1 MSHRYYCYVFFE
13 FNVSFTAPNFLASSQ
28 TRGGGES
35 VKSDGVKPD
44 VDGELTCTHATI
56 SANTNWQTKPKLLRS
71 DSSLVATWS
80 LHFPRNHIKKQQSL
94 VTNIVTLR
102 MQHMSKWHM
111 AAQLKNNIFLVLICF
126 ENPYFNNSKDFYNF
140 KFIWLSL
147 SHCDVSREF
156 WTIRCEDIFWSFK
169 YFDSF
174 GFSTKIKDKLA
185 EKTDSLFQKP
195 LFSPS
200 LFLIFFVE
208 LYL

>member
-13 FNVSFTAPNFLASSQ
+13 FNVSLTAPNFLASSQ

-111 AAQLKNNIFLVLICF
+111 AAKLKNNIFLVLSVSKIHISITRRIF
-126 ENPYFNNSKDFYNF
+126 ITSNS
-140 KFIWLSL
+140 
-147 SHCDVSREF
+147 
-156 WTIRCEDIFWSFK
+156 
-169 YFDSF
+169 FDCLCHIVTYHVNS
-174 GFSTKIKDKLA
+174 G
-185 EKTDSLFQKP
+185 
-195 LFSPS
+195 PS
-200 LFLIFFVE
+200 GVKIFFDHLNILIHLVF
-208 LYL
+208 LRRLKIN